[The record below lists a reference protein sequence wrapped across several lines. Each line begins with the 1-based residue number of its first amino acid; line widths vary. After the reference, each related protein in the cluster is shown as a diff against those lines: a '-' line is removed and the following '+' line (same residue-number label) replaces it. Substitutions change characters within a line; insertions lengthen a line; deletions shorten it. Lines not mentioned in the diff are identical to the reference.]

1 MIEKIWGKQIKNH
14 QSTHGKGGIAFKK
27 SLVDEL
33 GIDNLFNK
41 SVLVGV
47 DHYFGEQVLKNK
59 YAIYFAKNARVK
71 SYLNKTL
78 KGFMKDALRWKKG
91 YFDLISLGRTFLI
104 ALFNFVIMLSLIS
117 FIFNPVSFFSFP
129 FILYSV
135 GSFIKCT
142 RVAKSSSNIS
152 FLFYFPIYL
161 FISVVDRILTCHVL
175 VKKALGF
182 NNQEVHFKGERK

>member
-1 MIEKIWGKQIKNH
+1 MSNRDTILDSFKTLLGNISVANGYNTDVQKVERKMLYWDVEEAFPV
-14 QSTHGKGGIAFKK
+14 GKGVLYLAFEQLKE
-27 SLVDEL
+27 EL
-33 GIDNLFNK
+33 
-41 SVLVGV
+41 
-47 DHYFGEQVLKNK
+47 
-59 YAIYFAKNARVK
+59 R
-71 SYLNKTL
+71 
-78 KGFMKDALRWKKG
+78 KKG